1 MVWLTGLTISDVDD
15 ELRELDVVVAG
26 AVGFVLA
33 FTFGPVVDCLL
44 VVEVWWSVED
54 TSTFLGVVV
63 SSSVVV

>member
-1 MVWLTGLTISDVDD
+1 M
-15 ELRELDVVVAG
+15 VVAG

-33 FTFGPVVDCLL
+33 FTFEPVVDCLL

-63 SSSVVV
+63 SSSVEV

>member
-1 MVWLTGLTISDVDD
+1 M
-15 ELRELDVVVAG
+15 VVAG

-44 VVEVWWSVED
+44 VVVVWWSVED